1 MHAENDSPAPRR
13 TQVERRTQ
21 TRLSLL
27 DATIESLVEVG
38 YAKTTTTEVT
48 RRAGVS
54 QGALFKHFATK
65 SALVAAAAE
74 HLFEGLFVDFESAF
88 ESSPEREAPVVVA
101 MRRLWDVFCKPELL
115 AVYRLYAEA
124 PVDDELMAALVPV
137 VKRHEENLSSFAVS
151 LFPEIASSAAHTSMF
166 VGVVYAMQGL
176 SMQRPVYVN
185 PAHERLVLDQ
195 FESIARTLFPAAR
208 PRIRKGKTS

>member
-1 MHAENDSPAPRR
+1 MHAENEPPARR

-21 TRLSLL
+21 TRRALL

-38 YAKTTTTEVT
+38 YARTTTTEVT

-54 QGALFKHFATK
+54 QGALFKHFATR

-74 HLFEGLFVDFESAF
+74 HLFEGLFVDFEAAF
-88 ESSPEREAPVVVA
+88 ESSNEREAPVVVA

-124 PVDDELMAALVPV
+124 PVDEELMAALVPV
-137 VKRHEENLSSFAVS
+137 VKQHEANLSSFAVS
-151 LFPEIASSAAHTSMF
+151 LFPEIASSADHTSMF
-166 VGVVYAMQGL
+166 VGVIYAMQGL

-185 PAHERLVLDQ
+185 PEHEALVLAQ
-195 FESIARTLFPAAR
+195 FESIARALFPATR
-208 PRIRKGKTS
+208 PRLRKGKSA